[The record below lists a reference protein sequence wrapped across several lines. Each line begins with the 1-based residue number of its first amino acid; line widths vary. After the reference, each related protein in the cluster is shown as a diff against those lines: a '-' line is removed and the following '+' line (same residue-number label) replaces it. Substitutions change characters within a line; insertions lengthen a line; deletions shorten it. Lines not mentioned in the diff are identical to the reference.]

1 MDSWNSSC
9 KADFGSLAANGR
21 FVLGLWLL
29 SARAAAAINLTRRK
43 ARAVLVL
50 WGLWLTAALFDAL
63 SNGFD
68 GLDKHVAVG
77 FHSLT
82 LPSVP
87 SCRPHLPDLG
97 PPVGSWLQ

>member
-1 MDSWNSSC
+1 MSS
-9 KADFGSLAANGR
+9 G
-21 FVLGLWLL
+21 
-29 SARAAAAINLTRRK
+29 I
-43 ARAVLVL
+43 
-50 WGLWLTAALFDAL
+50 TAALFDAL

-82 LPSVP
+82 VPSGP

>member
-1 MDSWNSSC
+1 VAAVSVSC
-9 KADFGSLAANGR
+9 SGDKSDKEESAGYFG
-21 FVLGLWLL
+21 
-29 SARAAAAINLTRRK
+29 
-43 ARAVLVL
+43 L

-63 SNGFD
+63 NNGFD

-82 LPSVP
+82 LPSGP

>member
-1 MDSWNSSC
+1 LFLDSSKAAIETVAVKFC
-9 KADFGSLAANGR
+9 K
-21 FVLGLWLL
+21 VLGLWLL

-50 WGLWLTAALFDAL
+50 WGLWVTAALFDAL
-63 SNGFD
+63 NNGFD
-68 GLDKHVAVG
+68 GLDKHAAVG

-82 LPSVP
+82 LPSGP
-87 SCRPHLPDLG
+87 SCRRHLPALG

>member
-1 MDSWNSSC
+1 MHSST
-9 KADFGSLAANGR
+9 NGCNP
-21 FVLGLWLL
+21 FVILIYLQHPGTLGLWLL

-50 WGLWLTAALFDAL
+50 WGLWVTAALFDAL
-63 SNGFD
+63 NNGFD
-68 GLDKHVAVG
+68 GLDKHAAVG

-82 LPSVP
+82 LPSGP
-87 SCRPHLPDLG
+87 SCRRHLPALG

>member
-1 MDSWNSSC
+1 M
-9 KADFGSLAANGR
+9 AAPAQAR

-29 SARAAAAINLTRRK
+29 SARAAAATNPTMRK

-68 GLDKHVAVG
+68 GLDKHVAVC

-82 LPSVP
+82 LPSGP
-87 SCRPHLPDLG
+87 SCRAHLRDLG
-97 PPVGSWLQ
+97 PPVGGWLQ